1 MNADDG
7 VDGGPG
13 SSEASSDD
21 VDLATLLDVADATGI
36 VDDVSTVESVETTLP
51 SGSGTPDGL
60 SSILVAI
67 GDGPHS
73 GATVDLASALARESG
88 AWLELFHVV
97 PDGGSGGGAVSTEVE
112 DASSPR
118 HRDAAND
125 SDDSDGP
132 DDAITAGEGLLSAAK
147 DRVGEC
153 DRIDTWLFEG
163 DSPASAIVEQSSYYD
178 AVVLG
183 APTSGRVER
192 FVLGSTTGTVRSD
205 AVCPVIV
212 VTAAGSTPIVFG

>member
-13 SSEASSDD
+13 SSDASSGD
-21 VDLATLLDVADATGI
+21 VDLASLLDVADATGI
-36 VDDVSTVESVETTLP
+36 VDGVSTVESVRTTLP
-51 SGSGTPDGL
+51 SGSETPDRL

-88 AWLELFHVV
+88 AWIELFHVV
-97 PDGGSGGGAVSTEVE
+97 PDGGGGGEAVSEVE

-125 SDDSDGP
+125 SGDSDGP
-132 DDAITAGEGLLSAAK
+132 DDAITAGEVLLSAAK
-147 DRVGEC
+147 DRIGEC

-163 DSPASAIVEQSSYYD
+163 DSPATAIVEQSSYYD